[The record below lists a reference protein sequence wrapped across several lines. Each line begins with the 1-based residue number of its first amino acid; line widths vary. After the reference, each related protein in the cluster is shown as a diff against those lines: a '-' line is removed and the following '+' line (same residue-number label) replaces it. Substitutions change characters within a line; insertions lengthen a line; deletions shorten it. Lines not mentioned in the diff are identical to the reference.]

1 MTAHWQYPRSPTSS
15 DEDVNEINIFM
26 PSDTTS
32 ILQPMNQG
40 VILIFKSYYLGNT
53 FPKVIASID
62 SNSSDVYLGKAS

>member
-1 MTAHWQYPRSPTSS
+1 MEMY
-15 DEDVNEINIFM
+15 NEIHVVFM
-26 PSDTTS
+26 PVNTTS
-32 ILQPMNQG
+32 ILQPMDQG